1 MKNFTVYFTKQID
14 SESKAIEVF
23 MNDELFAHGSL
34 NLCSNMAHVQILEKH
49 RRPHES
55 NEYVSSYD
63 LECAI
68 EDRAIEHH
76 RILVK

>member
-14 SESKAIEVF
+14 SESKAIEIF
-23 MNDELFAHGSL
+23 MNNELFAHGSL

-49 RRPHES
+49 RKDGES
-55 NEYVSSYD
+55 VSTYD
-63 LECAI
+63 LELAI
-68 EDRAIEHH
+68 EDRAIAHH

>member
-14 SESKAIEVF
+14 SESKAIEIF
-23 MNDELFAHGSL
+23 MNNELFAHGSL

-49 RRPHES
+49 RKGGES
-55 NEYVSSYD
+55 VSTYD
-63 LECAI
+63 LELAI
-68 EDRAIEHH
+68 EDRAIAHH